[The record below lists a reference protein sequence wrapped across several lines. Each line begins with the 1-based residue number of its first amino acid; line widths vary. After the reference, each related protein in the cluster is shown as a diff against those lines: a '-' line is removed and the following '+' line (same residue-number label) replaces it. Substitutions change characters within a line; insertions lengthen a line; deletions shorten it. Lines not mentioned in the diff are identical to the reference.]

1 MTLNAVEMRELIRR
15 NFMLKLTP
23 GNTVSSNY
31 RNKDDVFNAFIAV
44 VVVVVVVTVAGAVVG
59 FVVDDF

>member
-1 MTLNAVEMRELIRR
+1 
-15 NFMLKLTP
+15 MLKLTP

-44 VVVVVVVTVAGAVVG
+44 VVVVVVVTVAVAVVG